1 MSYRDLTSHMRRIS
15 SLSHVSAMVGWDEAV
30 MMPTGGGEAR
40 AQAMSTLDGQIHAMS
55 TDKRVEDWLHAAKG
69 ETLAPSE
76 QANVREIERGYRRS
90 TALPQDLVE
99 AQSRAQLRCQQAW
112 RSQRAANDWGGHK
125 PLLEEVF
132 RLKRE
137 EASVLSERFGVGR
150 YDALMDSF
158 EPGMQSARVD
168 VLFSALE
175 QTLPSLIEQVIERQA
190 RDTLHT
196 PEGPFATAAQRAL
209 GMRMMAS
216 VGFDFEHGRLDTS
229 HHPFCGGVPDDVRI
243 TTRYNERDFTESLMG
258 VLHETGHAK
267 YEQHLPRDL
276 RDQPVGLARSMGVHE
291 SQSLFQE
298 MQICRGSPFMVFA
311 APIVREIFAAH
322 AQAQPQAFTAENLT
336 RLYTRVERGFIRVDA
351 DEVTYP
357 LHVVLRYRIE
367 KAVIE
372 GKAEV
377 SDIPALWHEHMQRAL
392 SLSTSGK
399 DGENFKDGC
408 MQDVHWP
415 SGAVGYFPS
424 YTLGAL
430 IAAQLF
436 EAVNSALPDLNAQIT
451 RGEFQPLNAWLDA
464 SVWSKGS
471 LLTTDALI
479 ESATGHALATEAFLR
494 HVKRRYLT

>member
-1 MSYRDLTSHMRRIS
+1 VSYRDLTAHMRRIS
-15 SLSHVSAMVGWDEAV
+15 SLSHVSAIVGWDEAV

-40 AQAMSTLDGQIHAMS
+40 AQAMSTLDGQIHAMA
-55 TDKRVEDWLHAAKG
+55 TDPRVGDWLQAAKR
-69 ETLAPSE
+69 EPLTPE
-76 QANVREIERGYRRS
+76 QQANLREIERGYRRA

-99 AQSRAQLRCQQAW
+99 AISSAQLRCQQAW
-112 RSQRAANDWGGHK
+112 RSQRADNDWAGHE

-137 EASVLSERFGVGR
+137 EASALSERFGIAR

-175 QTLPSLIEQVIERQA
+175 QTLPSLIEQVIARQA
-190 RDTLHT
+190 RETLYK
-196 PEGPFATAAQRAL
+196 PQGPFETAAQRDL
-209 GMRMMAS
+209 GMRLMAS
-216 VGFDFEHGRLDTS
+216 IGFDFEHGRLDTS

-243 TTRYNERDFTESLMG
+243 TTRYNEHDFTESLMG

-267 YEQHLPRDL
+267 YEQHLPSDF
-276 RDQPVGLARSMGVHE
+276 RDQPVGMARSMGVHE

-298 MQICRGSPFMVFA
+298 MQICRGRPFMEFA
-311 APIVREIFAAH
+311 TPMVREAFATH
-322 AQAQPQAFTAENLT
+322 AVAQPLAFTPENLT

-357 LHVVLRYRIE
+357 LHVALRYRVE

-372 GKAEV
+372 GQAEV
-377 SDIPALWHEHMQRAL
+377 ADIPELWHEHMQRAL
-392 SLSTSGK
+392 ALSTAG
-399 DGENFKDGC
+399 NFKDGC

-436 EAVNSALPDLNAQIT
+436 EAVHTALPELNAQIA
-451 RGEFQPLNAWLDA
+451 RGEFEPLNAWLDTR
-464 SVWSKGS
+464 VWSKGS
-471 LLTTDALI
+471 LLSTDALI
-479 ESATGHALATEAFLR
+479 ESATGHALGTDAFLR
-494 HVKRRYLT
+494 HVKRRYLA

>member
-1 MSYRDLTSHMRRIS
+1 MSYRDLTAHMRRIS
-15 SLSHVSAMVGWDEAV
+15 SLYHVSAMLGWDEAV
-30 MMPTGGGEAR
+30 MMPAGGGEAR
-40 AQAMSTLDGQIHAMS
+40 AGAMSALDGQIHAMA
-55 TDKRVEDWLHAAKG
+55 TDRRIADWLQAAKSA
-69 ETLAPSE
+69 ELAPE
-76 QANVREIERGYRRS
+76 QQANVREIERGYRRA

-99 AQSRAQLRCQQAW
+99 AQSGAQARCQQGW
-112 RSQRAANDWGGHK
+112 RTQRAANDWAGHK

-137 EASVLSERFGVGR
+137 EASVLSERFGTGR

-175 QTLPSLIEQVIERQA
+175 QTLPSLIEQVIARQS
-190 RDTLHT
+190 TEVLHT
-196 PEGPFATAAQRAL
+196 PQGPFETEAQRAL
-209 GMRMMAS
+209 GMRLMAS
-216 VGFDFEHGRLDTS
+216 VGFDFAHGRLDTS
-229 HHPFCGGVPDDVRI
+229 HHPFCGGVPDDVRV
-243 TTRYNERDFTESLMG
+243 TTRYNQRDFTESLMG

-267 YEQHLPRDL
+267 YEQHLPRGL

-298 MQICRGSPFMVFA
+298 MQICRGRPFMEFAAPVVRDVFA
-311 APIVREIFAAH
+311 AQAS
-322 AQAQPQAFTAENLT
+322 AQPQAFTAENLT

-377 SDIPALWHEHMQRAL
+377 ADIPELWNAHMQRAL
-392 SLSTSGK
+392 SLSTV
-399 DGENFKDGC
+399 DDFRDGC

-436 EAVNSALPDLNAQIT
+436 DAVNTDLPELNTQIA
-451 RGEFQPLNAWLDA
+451 RGDFEPLNAWLDA
-464 SVWSKGS
+464 RIWSKGC

-479 ESATGHALATEAFLR
+479 ESASGHALAIDAFLR
-494 HVKRRYLT
+494 HVKRRYLG

>member
-1 MSYRDLTSHMRRIS
+1 MSYRDLTAHMRRIS
-15 SLSHVSAMVGWDEAV
+15 SLSHVSAIVGWDEAV

-40 AQAMSTLDGQIHAMS
+40 AQAMSTLDGQIHALS
-55 TDKRVEDWLHAAKG
+55 VDPRVGDFLQAAKA
-69 ETLAPSE
+69 ESLTVE
-76 QANVREIERGYRRS
+76 QQANVREIERGYRRS
-90 TALPQDLVE
+90 TSLPQDLVE
-99 AQSRAQLRCQQAW
+99 ALSKAQLRCQQAW
-112 RSQRAANDWGGHK
+112 RSQRAANDWQGHK

-137 EASVLSERFGVGR
+137 EASVLSQRFGIGR

-168 VLFSALE
+168 ALFSTLE
-175 QTLPSLIEQVIERQA
+175 QTLPSLIEQVLTRQA
-190 RDTLHT
+190 GKTLHI
-196 PEGPFATAAQRAL
+196 PQGPFETALQRTL
-209 GMRMMAS
+209 GMKLMAG

-243 TTRYNERDFTESLMG
+243 TTRYNENDFTESLMG

-267 YEQHLPRDL
+267 YEQHLPKEL

-298 MQICRGSPFMVFA
+298 MQICRGRAFMDFASPIIRDVFQ
-311 APIVREIFAAH
+311 
-322 AQAQPQAFTAENLT
+322 AQALAQPHAFSAENLT
-336 RLYTRVERGFIRVDA
+336 RLYTRVKRGFIRVDA

-372 GKAEV
+372 GEVEV
-377 SDIPALWHEHMQRAL
+377 SDIPELWNEHMTSAL
-392 SLSTSGK
+392 SLSTAG
-399 DGENFKDGC
+399 NFKDGC

-436 EAVNSALPDLNAQIT
+436 EAVSTDLPDLNTQIA
-451 RGEFQPLNAWLDA
+451 RGEFDALNRWLETR
-464 SVWSKGS
+464 VWSKGS

-479 ESATGHALATEAFLR
+479 ESATGYALGTDAFLR
-494 HVKRRYLT
+494 HVKRRYLE